1 MHKRDAALARAI
13 IKAGGVAEMARKLG
27 ISSPAVSMWRRVPMA
42 RVKSVARV
50 SGVPAAELRPDM
62 AAAFKAHGGKYVR

>member
-13 IKAGGVAEMARKLG
+13 INAGGVNELARKLG
-27 ISSPAVSMWRRVPMA
+27 ISAPAVSMWRRVPWA

-50 SGVPAAELRPDM
+50 SGVPAHELRPDM
-62 AAAFKAHGGKYVR
+62 AAAFRPHGGKYG